1 MWLNIYVGYAF
12 PMERIHIGCSLMV
25 DMRGVFSI
33 EAQNDADLDSHYWW
47 WMWEKKTKLFVM
59 RRRCGYT
66 SFDKSNIG

>member
-33 EAQNDADLDSHYWW
+33 EEAQNDADLDRV
-47 WMWEKKTKLFVM
+47 TIGGACG
-59 RRRCGYT
+59 RRKQNCLL
-66 SFDKSNIG
+66 